1 MTDPVLSGLYGLRPD
16 AVHWSDIA
24 AALSI
29 GLAVAALIG
38 LLLLAFRVRR
48 SGHGL
53 ARRITAARTLPDVDR
68 AMVLCGLLRELT
80 EHRAPGD
87 TEWQDRAIG
96 AFALESALAGPLKDL
111 YRPGPGPDPDLLERK
126 LLALVRQ

>member
-1 MTDPVLSGLYGLRPD
+1 MTDPLLSGLYGLRLE
-16 AVHWSDIA
+16 AVHWSDLA

-38 LLLLAFRVRR
+38 LLLLAFRSRR

-53 ARRITAARTLPDVDR
+53 ARRIAVSRTLPDADR

-80 EHRAPGD
+80 DRRAPGD

-96 AFALESALAGPLKDL
+96 AFSLDTALAEPLKDL